1 MRTAIVVGVMLAG
14 VAGAEA
20 ERSLKDAPASLASSV
35 VLAGADEPGQRML
48 LTIVLIDGGDRPV
61 PNAVLYAYHTDAK
74 GSYGPG
80 GNRDP
85 RIFGYARS
93 DASGR
98 VVLDSIKPGP
108 YPQGGTAA
116 HVHVHVAAAGR
127 EVVDECWFTGDRYLR
142 DEIRTREQARGTL
155 SRVITLTSEG
165 AKLRGTW
172 TLSVAGPSRD

>member
-1 MRTAIVVGVMLAG
+1 MRTAILLGVMAAG
-14 VAGAEA
+14 VASAAAG
-20 ERSLKDAPASLASSV
+20 RSLKDAPASLSSSV
-35 VLAGADEPGQRML
+35 TLARADEPGPRML
-48 LTIVLIDGGDRPV
+48 LTIVLVDASDKPV
-61 PNAVLYAYHTDAK
+61 PNAVVYAYHTDAR

-98 VVLDSIKPGP
+98 LTLDTIKPGP
-108 YPQGGTAA
+108 YPEGGTAA

-155 SRVITLTSEG
+155 SRVITLTSDG
-165 AKLRGTW
+165 ARLRGTW
-172 TLSVAGPSRD
+172 TLSLGQ